1 MFSQFQVDPK
11 RLENYEHLIEIL
23 EEQLYQV
30 RSHETFLYKKSTATF
45 PKTRIGN
52 QLILIYYYRKICLTR
67 QQNSAKV

>member
-30 RSHETFLYKKSTATF
+30 RYHETFLYKKVL
-45 PKTRIGN
+45 
-52 QLILIYYYRKICLTR
+52 QLF
-67 QQNSAKV
+67 AKLR